1 MTKKLSIAI
10 VSLLTFSFLL
20 SSCASKEETAAI
32 NAFQKATN
40 RVERMNKNLDK
51 QISEAKKLINKNEK
65 SLDENSISTL
75 ETALSSAKSSK
86 IIIPKQPSDLKS
98 LKSETTRLNKVDYTK
113 QIKHLNESKIA
124 YKNGVMQLKKV
135 TNPSEN
141 YIIEKIKPIEGITGI
156 SAVTED
162 NDPNGQLGK
171 QGGYT
176 AQIYFSY
183 KLIDQSTVDGNSII
197 DKGTDCGGS
206 IEVYKTA
213 KDANKRNEYL
223 ASFDG
228 GLFSSGYHS
237 VHGSVIIRISN
248 LLTASQQ
255 KDLAAKILNSLV
267 ELK

>member
-1 MTKKLSIAI
+1 M
-10 VSLLTFSFLL
+10 
-20 SSCASKEETAAI
+20 
-32 NAFQKATN
+32 
-40 RVERMNKNLDK
+40 
-51 QISEAKKLINKNEK
+51 
-65 SLDENSISTL
+65 
-75 ETALSSAKSSK
+75 
-86 IIIPKQPSDLKS
+86 
-98 LKSETTRLNKVDYTK
+98 
-113 QIKHLNESKIA
+113 
-124 YKNGVMQLKKV
+124 YKR
-135 TNPSEN
+135 
-141 YIIEKIKPIEGITGI
+141 
-156 SAVTED
+156 
-162 NDPNGQLGK
+162 